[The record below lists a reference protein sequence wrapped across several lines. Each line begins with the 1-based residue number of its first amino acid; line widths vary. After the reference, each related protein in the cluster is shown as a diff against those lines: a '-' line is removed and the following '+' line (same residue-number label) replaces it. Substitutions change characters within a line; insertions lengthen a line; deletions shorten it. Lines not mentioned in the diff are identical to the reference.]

1 MDLETKLQALESGLT
16 ETQKNTYRPN
26 IERIQHY
33 IDALRIK
40 NKPPPEMVRNTFEPT
55 PMFPQQPAYQKLN
68 SVKDSVFRDKDL
80 TNNPL
85 KKKEGSKEEEPKSF
99 SNVFKDLA
107 PELASEYVADP
118 EQPIN
123 LKSLGQ
129 AGVGLLANKGVTYL
143 SEKAHIDKGI
153 SEDIGTSFG
162 GGITS
167 MLTKYSA
174 VEAIEAGSA
183 LAAPETLGASFAAG
197 SLLAGAIELGSHL
210 FSSGKL

>member
-1 MDLETKLQALESGLT
+1 M
-16 ETQKNTYRPN
+16 
-26 IERIQHY
+26 
-33 IDALRIK
+33 
-40 NKPPPEMVRNTFEPT
+40 
-55 PMFPQQPAYQKLN
+55 
-68 SVKDSVFRDKDL
+68 FRDMDL

-85 KKKEGSKEEEPKSF
+85 KKKEDTKEEPKGV

-107 PELASEYVADP
+107 PDLASEYVADP

-153 SEDIGTSFG
+153 SENIGTSFG

-167 MLTKYSA
+167 ILTKYSSLDA
-174 VEAIEAGSA
+174 LEAGSA

-210 FSSGKL
+210 FSSGML